1 MPGGNAGNP
10 VFPRARAVF
19 DGLCLECFLMDLLA
33 YADCTWSLV
42 VIVIFSIL
50 ALAAMYIEDCN
61 E

>member
-1 MPGGNAGNP
+1 
-10 VFPRARAVF
+10 
-19 DGLCLECFLMDLLA
+19 MDLLA